1 MINRFVMIN
10 FVTSADF
17 WPILILSL
25 LHWSCDKN
33 EWATREWLC
42 ISFLLIS
49 LKLLSTSELRH
60 QLRLLW
66 GPQRHSQKLQQP
78 HLSSSN
84 TTTSTHS
91 KILFPQLP
99 SVDELVPYCEYQ
111 YQSLRIFYLKVNCCY
126 LLASGLKSYLMVRYF
141 SVCSQYVMQCQDG
154 ICHVT
159 LSWSCHVTW
168 NCHKVVIWC
177 DKFLGDWNHI
187 WC

>member
-1 MINRFVMIN
+1 MSHQRVTVHFISTHFFKAFVNI
-10 FVTSADF
+10 
-17 WPILILSL
+17 
-25 LHWSCDKN
+25 
-33 EWATREWLC
+33 WAAPSIT
-42 ISFLLIS
+42 IVVGAI
-49 LKLLSTSELRH
+49 
-60 QLRLLW
+60 
-66 GPQRHSQKLQQP
+66 QRHSQKLQQP

>member
-1 MINRFVMIN
+1 MINRFFMIN

-111 YQSLRIFYLKVNCCY
+111 YQSLKIFYLKVNCCY
-126 LLASGLKSYLMVRYF
+126 LLASFRIEIIF
-141 SVCSQYVMQCQDG
+141 DG
-154 ICHVT
+154 KIFFCLFTICHAMSRWY
-159 LSWSCHVTW
+159 LS
-168 NCHKVVIWC
+168 C
-177 DKFLGDWNHI
+177 DIVMELSRDLKLS
-187 WC
+187 